1 MSKISDSI
9 GETEQLL
16 LIVKFHKILYAPC
29 QNLEH
34 IEISIIRALNT
45 IFDLKLK
52 LYFNTNINTIF
63 SINLPAT
70 LFHII
75 LRYLVVK
82 GWCKFFSKNNIKDL
96 IAILYLIKRL
106 VNIIKHLQFE
116 SMWLYLKHILKLFF
130 IIGLINCISFNILW
144 LNIR

>member
-1 MSKISDSI
+1 MSKSRTYRDINSCPSI
-9 GETEQLL
+9 R
-16 LIVKFHKILYAPC
+16 
-29 QNLEH
+29 
-34 IEISIIRALNT
+34 SLNT
-45 IFDLKLK
+45 IFDSKLK
-52 LYFNTNINTIF
+52 QYFNTNINTIF
-63 SINLPAT
+63 SLNHSAT

-82 GWCKFFSKNNIKDL
+82 GWCKFFLKNNTKDL

-130 IIGLINCISFNILW
+130 IIGLINCISFQFEIYYD
-144 LNIR
+144 